1 MKQESINSKKPNEI
15 NQIALNTVTKRIKL
29 FYFLGFLLLFTQ
41 QTQAQFIRMDGLQ
54 EIGAGNYF
62 VHVDNE
68 MDAKRI
74 IVERIKWNEH
84 PSKNLVFNKHE
95 NLYFYMYYV
104 NPINTEYVY
113 IIHALKQ
120 REGFDIY
127 FIYMENRYRYFF
139 DVIDNNV
146 RTSIIYDPAIENS
159 PGENKVSH

>member
-1 MKQESINSKKPNEI
+1 MALKAIELTHV
-15 NQIALNTVTKRIKL
+15 NQRIKL
-29 FYFLGFLLLFTQ
+29 LFILGFLLLFAQ
-41 QTQAQFIRMDGLQ
+41 QTHAQFIRMDGLQ

-95 NLYFYMYYV
+95 NLYFYMYFV

-120 REGFDIY
+120 RDGYDIY

-146 RTSIIYDPAIENS
+146 RTSLIYDPAIENS

>member
-1 MKQESINSKKPNEI
+1 MKQKPIFSEKYMALKAI
-15 NQIALNTVTKRIKL
+15 ELTHVNQRIKL
-29 FYFLGFLLLFTQ
+29 LFILGFLLLFAQ
-41 QTQAQFIRMDGLQ
+41 QTHAQFIRMDGLQ

-95 NLYFYMYYV
+95 NLYFYMYFV

-120 REGFDIY
+120 RDGYDIY

-146 RTSIIYDPAIENS
+146 RTSLIYDPAIENS

>member
-29 FYFLGFLLLFTQ
+29 FFFLGFLLLFTQ

>member
-1 MKQESINSKKPNEI
+1 MKKLPVNSEKNNAVQNIVFSASTFK
-15 NQIALNTVTKRIKL
+15 IKL
-29 FYFLGFLLLFTQ
+29 LFFLGFFLLFTH

-68 MDAKRI
+68 LDAKRI
-74 IVERIKWNEH
+74 IIERIKWNEH

-95 NLYFYMYYV
+95 NLYFYMYFV

-120 REGFDIY
+120 RDGYDIY

-146 RTSIIYDPAIENS
+146 RTSLIYDPAIENS
-159 PGENKVSH
+159 TIENKVSH

>member
-15 NQIALNTVTKRIKL
+15 NQITLNTVTKRIKL

-41 QTQAQFIRMDGLQ
+41 QTQAQFIRMDGLK

>member
-15 NQIALNTVTKRIKL
+15 NQITLNTVTKRIKL

>member
-1 MKQESINSKKPNEI
+1 MKQKPIFSEKYRAI
-15 NQIALNTVTKRIKL
+15 KALELTHVNQRIKL
-29 FYFLGFLLLFTQ
+29 LFILGFLLLFAQ
-41 QTQAQFIRMDGLQ
+41 QTHAQFIRMDGLQ

-95 NLYFYMYYV
+95 NLYFYMYFV

-120 REGFDIY
+120 RDGYDIY

-146 RTSIIYDPAIENS
+146 RTSLIYDPAIENS

>member
-1 MKQESINSKKPNEI
+1 MEQKPIISEKSNEI
-15 NQIALNTVTKRIKL
+15 QTCSLIKTNQKMRLL
-29 FYFLGFLLLFTQ
+29 FFLGFFLLSMQ

-120 REGFDIY
+120 REGYDIY